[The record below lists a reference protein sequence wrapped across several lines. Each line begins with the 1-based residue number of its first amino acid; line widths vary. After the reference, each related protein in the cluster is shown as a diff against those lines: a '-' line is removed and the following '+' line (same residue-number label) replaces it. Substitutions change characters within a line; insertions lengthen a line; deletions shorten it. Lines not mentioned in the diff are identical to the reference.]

1 MTYNGYEYDRN
12 RTYETAHFAPGYIAE
27 NPIVLRIE
35 SVDDGDGGGVEFEP
49 ILMTNLVQGSIQL
62 RQTLCAEN
70 YFLWGG
76 CNASQLQFECFGSRF
91 VDNPPTGKMRLIV
104 IPSVWAGDERVELL
118 ESEQKTLFTGYIE
131 NAEKTAVPG
140 YWKITAYDR
149 LYRVRNT
156 TITGWLQRF
165 LAAHKAEG
173 THISWYDMAGV
184 IQSTILNLGS
194 AHCPD
199 AWTKEIWY
207 PDNRD
212 ISTENGV
219 ELLRQFCMMT
229 QRFGMLDGDGSFQW
243 MKVPSRLEA
252 NANSQYYCV
261 NLYDPAQ
268 LSYDTGHVWLPKYF
282 VSEPRTNIFYSTGET
297 TGAEDYYNNIY
308 TIKNLTIL
316 GDSDWI
322 KERYEC
328 DEYGTPS
335 SKYTADKLPPGLFN
349 TAKLNLSDAEIYH
362 QQEYQVTALMDPTI
376 PMGSQILINRITDG
390 NCIPVVESYIMERTI
405 KFTSSQVIECTCSAK
420 NEPYNTVVPE
430 FEAGSDK
437 AIAMAND
444 ISGKMAFISDGRSLM
459 KLRAHKILSKADYD
473 ALPEKRAD
481 TLYYV
486 KD

>member
-1 MTYNGYEYDRN
+1 MTYNGYEYDQN
-12 RTYETAHFAPGYIAE
+12 RTYETLHFSPGYIAK
-27 NPIVLRIE
+27 NPVVIRIE
-35 SVDDGDGGGVEFEP
+35 SVDDGGGAEFEP

-62 RQTLCAEN
+62 RQILCAES

-76 CNASQLQFECFGSRF
+76 CNASQLNFECFGNRF
-91 VDNPPTGKMRLIV
+91 VDNPPTGKIRLIV
-104 IPSVWAGDERVELL
+104 IPSIWSGDERVELL
-118 ESEQKTLFTGYIE
+118 EIEQKTFFTGYIE
-131 NAEKTAVPG
+131 SAEKTAVPG

-156 TITGWLQRF
+156 TIADWLQRY
-165 LAAHKAEG
+165 LAAHRKEG
-173 THISWYDMAGV
+173 SHVSWYDMAGV

-194 AHCPD
+194 SNCP
-199 AWTKEIWY
+199 AEWTKDIWY

-229 QRFGMLDGDGSFQW
+229 QRFGMLDGMGDFQW
-243 MKVPSRLEA
+243 IKVPSRLEA
-252 NANSQYYCV
+252 NAGSQYYCV

-308 TIKNLTIL
+308 TIKNSTIL

-322 KERYEC
+322 QERYEC

-335 SKYTADKLPPGLFN
+335 SKYTADSLPPGLFN
-349 TAKLNLSDAEIYH
+349 TASLCLSDAEIYH

-376 PMGSQILINRITDG
+376 PMGSQIFINRITDG
-390 NCIPVVESYIMERTI
+390 NCVTVVESYIMERTI

-420 NEPYNTVVPE
+420 NEPYNSVVPE

-444 ISGKMAFISDGRSLM
+444 ISGKMAFISDGSSLT
-459 KLRAHKILSKADYD
+459 KLRAHKILSKSDYS
-473 ALPEKRAD
+473 ALTEKRAD

-486 KD
+486 YE